1 MAAGIGIREILNQN
15 NRLLPEV
22 VRLSAS
28 GRVQYIAL
36 VNSLSYPLFKC
47 LLCVSGY
54 PKAHCCQWAEVI
66 RLELQFRFVPRF
78 ALFICHEIKH
88 GLSIK

>member
-1 MAAGIGIREILNQN
+1 MEAGIGIREILNQN

-36 VNSLSYPLFKC
+36 VNSLSYPLC
-47 LLCVSGY
+47 MY
-54 PKAHCCQWAEVI
+54 
-66 RLELQFRFVPRF
+66 R
-78 ALFICHEIKH
+78 
-88 GLSIK
+88 SIKFTADRLNTLVIQVTV